1 MKKILKGLAVAT
13 LVFGGL
19 NADSAKTAKTFL
31 MPRSHGV
38 DAAMENS
45 ASWRTLLMTK
55 GEDKFGAHFQ
65 VVPFYKSSTDDDDLG
80 RYFGVENKH
89 EFEIAAGKDLEP
101 GYIIHKTS
109 AQDADVS
116 KIKFEPEQ
124 TAYGATIYYHQDLDK
139 LLKGLYFKALLPIVH
154 VENDMNMKLTG
165 GTDAVK
171 ANMIKYFKGEKLTQA
186 NTNVQEALTH
196 AKIDGDQDE
205 TGIADIDL
213 VLGYKV
219 INKDDIKL
227 ALNIGLTI
235 PTGNEADGKFL
246 WEPIYGNG
254 QHWGLGGGVDLCA
267 RVWEDGDQSFR
278 IDAVANYRYL
288 FESEEVRT
296 LRFKDTAFSQYANLV
311 KLDKN
316 AADLKTLPGTTTE
329 NTLIPAANVLTQKV
343 DVEPGSQL
351 DAILNLAYC
360 NGGFT
365 VNLGYNLFWKSD
377 EDVTRRAAWNENEYA
392 IASVTYNTSS
402 AAAGTG
408 NNTFDAAYVV
418 NKDKID
424 VTTAE
429 TPSYVTHKLFGGV
442 GYTFKEWDTPLM
454 FGLGASYEF
463 ACDNN
468 EVEGWGLWL
477 KAGVAF

>member
-19 NADSAKTAKTFL
+19 NADSAKTEKTFL

-65 VVPFYKSSTDDDDLG
+65 VVPFYKDSTDDDDLG
-80 RYFGVENKH
+80 RYFGVKNKH
-89 EFEIAAGKDLEP
+89 LFQIGGTTGKDLDA
-101 GYIIHKTS
+101 GYIIHNVTDQTS
-109 AQDADVS
+109 DVA

-139 LLKGLYFKALLPIVH
+139 LLKGLFFKVLLPIVH
-154 VENDMNMKLTG
+154 VENDMHLGISKVDAADNVENMK
-165 GTDAVK
+165 
-171 ANMIKYFKGEKLTQA
+171 KYFRGEYEGSGENKQ
-186 NTNVQEALTH
+186 VKLTH

-213 VLGYKV
+213 VIGYKV
-219 INKDDIKL
+219 INKDDVKL
-227 ALNIGLTI
+227 GLNIGLTI

-296 LRFKDTAFSQYANLV
+296 LRLKDVPFSQYALVGVMDNATNL
-311 KLDKN
+311 KN
-316 AADLKTLPGTTTE
+316 GGDIK
-329 NTLIPAANVLTQKV
+329 LIPLANVLTKKV

-377 EDVTRRAAWNENEYA
+377 EDVDLKEKWDETKYGLAK
-392 IASVTYNTSS
+392 VDFKT
-402 AAAGTG
+402 AAGDK
-408 NNTFDAAYVV
+408 NAAELVI
-418 NKDKID
+418 KRESID
-424 VTTAE
+424 VAAAE